1 MICPFCQHAS
11 TRVVDSRVT
20 GPKGGDGIRR
30 RRECPECGRRFS
42 TLERIEQRMPQ
53 VVKKD
58 GRREPFDVS
67 KVLQGLQVA
76 LRKRPV
82 SSAWV
87 QSAVQ
92 RIEQGV
98 FAEADKGEISTHR
111 VGEFVL
117 AELRSVDRVAFLRFA
132 SVYQEFNTAEEFME
146 LIQPLLISDTEPE
159 ES

>member
-1 MICPFCQHAS
+1 
-11 TRVVDSRVT
+11 
-20 GPKGGDGIRR
+20 
-30 RRECPECGRRFS
+30 
-42 TLERIEQRMPQ
+42 MPQ

-82 SSAWV
+82 SSEWV
-87 QSAVQ
+87 QAAVQ

-98 FAEADKGEISTHR
+98 FGEADKGEISTHR

-146 LIQPLLISDTEPE
+146 LIQPLLVSDE
-159 ES
+159 EQ

>member
-1 MICPFCQHAS
+1 MICPFCQHPS

-20 GPKGGDGIRR
+20 GPKGGGIRR
-30 RRECPECGRRFS
+30 RRECPECERRFS

-58 GRREPFDVS
+58 GRRETFDVG

-82 SSAWV
+82 SSVWV
-87 QSAVQ
+87 QAAVQ

-132 SVYQEFNTAEEFME
+132 SVYQEFNSAEEFME
-146 LIQPLLISDTEPE
+146 LIQPLLTSDSE
-159 ES
+159 E

>member
-20 GPKGGDGIRR
+20 GSKGGDGIRR
-30 RRECPECGRRFS
+30 RRECPECARRFS

-87 QSAVQ
+87 NGAVQ

-146 LIQPLLISDTEPE
+146 LIQPLLVSDTEPQD
-159 ES
+159 S

>member
-1 MICPFCQHAS
+1 VTCPFCQHPS

-20 GPKGGDGIRR
+20 GPQGGGIRR
-30 RRECPECGRRFS
+30 RRECPECERRFS

-58 GRREPFDVS
+58 GRRETFDVN

-82 SSAWV
+82 SSVWV

-92 RIEQGV
+92 RIEQCV
-98 FAEADKGEISTHR
+98 FSEADKGEISTHR

-117 AELRSVDRVAFLRFA
+117 SELLSVDRVAFLRFA
-132 SVYQEFNTAEEFME
+132 SVYQEFNSAEEFME
-146 LIQPLLISDTEPE
+146 LIQPLLTLDSE
-159 ES
+159 E